1 MGWRAFNRNSTEDIR
16 LLERL
21 CRESGSP
28 SVKKEAAYI
37 RRAIFL
43 TKDNPEKLWCWIYN
57 ECAFYMCTR
66 CRKHIRGILTVVHKD
81 MHRKG
86 LGRLINNHRLL
97 MMQRAGIDTFKFR
110 TNQNE
115 DAIKFW
121 TAQGARIVDVNGN
134 DYEMELIIKL

>member
-1 MGWRAFNRNSTEDIR
+1 
-16 LLERL
+16 
-21 CRESGSP
+21 
-28 SVKKEAAYI
+28 
-37 RRAIFL
+37 
-43 TKDNPEKLWCWIYN
+43 
-57 ECAFYMCTR
+57 
-66 CRKHIRGILTVVHKD
+66 
-81 MHRKG
+81 
-86 LGRLINNHRLL
+86 